1 MTGSEVTESGAPAN
15 PPPRLFGLPAVVGLL
30 VVLVL
35 ALAVRLP
42 AIDRG
47 LPCIPESDAVLVQQ
61 ASHFDAQWRGEKTR
75 EPALNRQYPP
85 LLGALAAA
93 LPGRVVPTLA
103 PGALEEQLAAA
114 SRPYLLVR
122 WLVLLLGLGALPL
135 VYLLGRRALGQY
147 GALAAAF
154 LVAVSTLHAL
164 FTTQARPHGALTTF
178 VLLALLAL
186 AHRARRGGAWTALM
200 AGCACALPVACLHNG
215 LAVLV
220 PLAAVELLRARR
232 ERRILLPST
241 LLVLLPV
248 LASFWISYPD
258 LMGRERTVDLTTPE
272 AGPKVNLSGHL
283 LKVEDFDGSGF
294 GLVAKFLAIT
304 EPVLLVLGVCGL
316 LLGLYRL
323 RGGLW
328 RALIAPG
335 REEWFVAAAFGVVYA
350 LAIGSYARTF
360 TRFALPL
367 IPLLALAAAYAMQ
380 AAMTGRWQRAS
391 WRVGLACLC
400 VLCCAPV
407 VRSAWRWAQPTTVE
421 ALAGWARE
429 TLPDRTRIALPLGV
443 DAPLAMDVQRVR
455 WLPQHLHSPWALHL
469 LRDANLVNSIAGPV
483 AFPSGRMPGHDALI
497 AKYPDVAERLLE
509 IKDSTSADYIVALPI
524 SAELPPGQHDRA
536 DRDQGKEND
545 AAGPHGGRRH
555 ARRGPQPPPSEEL
568 IRKFDSGCSDPTL
581 DTNGDSLDDWSLTRF
596 WTSQRLGPELQV
608 YRGWRQSGD
617 ELSSPAGGGRQGE
630 DDLPFEA
637 AHGPKR

>member
-1 MTGSEVTESGAPAN
+1 M
-15 PPPRLFGLPAVVGLL
+15 
-30 VVLVL
+30 L

-42 AIDRG
+42 AIERG
-47 LPCIPESDAVLVQQ
+47 LPCIPESDAVLVRQ
-61 ASHFDAQWRGEKTR
+61 AIHFDAKWRGEKTP
-75 EPALNRQYPP
+75 EPALNLQYPP

-93 LPGRVVPTLA
+93 LPGRVVPKLA

-122 WLVLLLGLGALPL
+122 WLILMLGLGALPL
-135 VYLLGRRALGQY
+135 VYLLGRRAVGPH

-164 FTTQARPHGALTTF
+164 LTTQARPHGALTTF

-186 AHRARRGGAWTALM
+186 VHRARRGGVWTALM

-283 LKVEDFDGSGF
+283 LLAEDFDGSGF
-294 GLVAKFLAIT
+294 GLVAKYLVIT
-304 EPVLLVLGVCGL
+304 EPVLLVLGACGL

-323 RGGLW
+323 RGGLL

-367 IPLLALAAAYAMQ
+367 IPLLALAAAYALR
-380 AAMTGRWQRAS
+380 AAMTGRSRRTS

-400 VLCCAPV
+400 LLCCAPV

-421 ALAGWARE
+421 ALASWARE

-443 DAPLAMDVQRVR
+443 DAPLALAIERVR
-455 WLPQHLHSPWALHL
+455 WLPQHLHSPWADHL
-469 LRDANLVNSIAGPV
+469 LRDASLANSIAGPV
-483 AFPSGRMPGHDALI
+483 GFASGRMPGHDAWI
-497 AKYPDVAERLLE
+497 AQNPALVERLLE
-509 IKDSTSADYIVALPI
+509 IRDSTGADYIVALPI
-524 SAELPPGQHDRA
+524 SAEPPPKRHDRA

-555 ARRGPQPPPSEEL
+555 SRRGPQPPPSEEL
-568 IRKFDSGCSDPTL
+568 IRNFDSGCSDPTL

-596 WTSQRLGPELQV
+596 WTSRRLGPELEV
-608 YRGWRQSGD
+608 YRGWKHSAEGHA
-617 ELSSPAGGGRQGE
+617 SPACDEQPSQEG
-630 DDLPFEA
+630 LPLGA